1 MSKEDDRQESK
12 QQPKQLGFA
21 LNSSDP
27 LSKRY
32 LVVHSGISSAVN
44 FINTSIQSLS
54 ENPEQLIIASI
65 LGAQGSGKSH
75 VLNFAKYEAEQ
86 NQVEFKMYD
95 NLDLDTDSLLDKR
108 SGFVSTY
115 EKFKITG
122 GLIVVS
128 FSEEFND
135 FDSHLK
141 TRLAHAQS
149 FRLDKP
155 REEEYRQIL
164 ISIMHRDNINLSEKS
179 INYILSRVPAN
190 TLSLKSLSDK
200 LKQICEQHDKSAKF
214 FTVRDAIKES

>member
-1 MSKEDDRQESK
+1 MSREHPKQE
-12 QQPKQLGFA
+12 PKQLGFV

-32 LVVHSGISSAVN
+32 LVVHSGISNSVSYIKTAIKTLKEN
-44 FINTSIQSLS
+44 S
-54 ENPEQLIIASI
+54 EKLIIISI
-65 LGAQGSGKSH
+65 VGAQGSGKSH
-75 VLNFAKYEAEQ
+75 ILNYAKFEAEQ
-86 NQVEFKMYD
+86 NQVEFKAYDDLDIDTD
-95 NLDLDTDSLLDKR
+95 NLSDKN
-108 SGFVSTY
+108 SDFISTY

-128 FSEEFND
+128 FNEEFND
-135 FDSHLK
+135 FDPHLK
-141 TRLAHAQS
+141 TRLVHAQS

-164 ISIMHRDNINLSEKS
+164 ISVMQRDNINLSEKS

-200 LKQICEQHDKSAKF
+200 LKQMCEQHDKSAKF
-214 FTVRDAIKES
+214 FTIRDAIKES